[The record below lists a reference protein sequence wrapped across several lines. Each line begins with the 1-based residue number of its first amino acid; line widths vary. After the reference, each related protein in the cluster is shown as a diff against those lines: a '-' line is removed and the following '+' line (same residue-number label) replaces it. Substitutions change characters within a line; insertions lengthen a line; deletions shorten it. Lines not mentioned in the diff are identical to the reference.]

1 MSFPC
6 FDIHRRSEGPGQVF
20 LITIQYLLKRLEGID
35 ESKWEDV
42 IVAYDN
48 MCNLDKLRIARKP
61 LPGFPEPYNLMWLKV
76 RKIVDRLHM
85 KNHKNPECKVKY
97 GSDDLKEKFPH
108 LNTPVAEQTFIWS
121 GRFKKI
127 MCAMPKRRFLFFYHR
142 MVKHRNNYISDCY
155 KENRLPDFP
164 AIHRNSQ

>member
-42 IVAYDN
+42 IV
-48 MCNLDKLRIARKP
+48 DKLRIARKP
-61 LPGFPEPYNLMWLKV
+61 LPFPELYNLMWLKV
-76 RKIVDRLHM
+76 RKIVDRWHM

-97 GSDDLKEKFPH
+97 SSNDLKEKFPR
-108 LNTPVAEQTFIWS
+108 LNTPMAEQTFICS
-121 GRFKKI
+121 GKFKKI

-142 MVKHRNNYISDCY
+142 MVKHRNKYICDCY
-155 KENRLPDFP
+155 KDNRVSDFP
-164 AIHRNSQ
+164 AIQETLNSIE

>member
-1 MSFPC
+1 MKISFASMGYGS
-6 FDIHRRSEGPGQVF
+6 FE
-20 LITIQYLLKRLEGID
+20 
-35 ESKWEDV
+35 
-42 IVAYDN
+42 
-48 MCNLDKLRIARKP
+48 
-61 LPGFPEPYNLMWLKV
+61 KV

-155 KENRLPDFP
+155 KENRCQTSASGLPWVKMHCNYLICNDLVAFFEVGHGQVP
-164 AIHRNSQ
+164 IYSNLCLDH